1 MAVPLLDMQSI
12 AKDFTGVRALNRVSF
27 DVRPGEIHALYGE
40 NGAGKSTLI
49 EILGGVYPHGSY
61 AGTLHIAGSLRQFH
75 HVRDAENAGIA
86 IIYQELALI
95 PEMSVREN
103 IYLGREPTRFGVID
117 WNQQYHDAARLLGNF
132 GLSLQPRMLVR
143 ELGIGQQQ
151 MVEISKALS
160 REARL
165 LVLDEP
171 TAALTESEI
180 KTLMAILRQLKE
192 KGVSCIYIT
201 HKLKEVFGIADRVTV
216 LRDGKIAGTL
226 PIAQCDEE
234 KLISQMV
241 GRKLTNFFPRSERE
255 IGTVALRV

>member
-1 MAVPLLDMQSI
+1 
-12 AKDFTGVRALNRVSF
+12 
-27 DVRPGEIHALYGE
+27 
-40 NGAGKSTLI
+40 
-49 EILGGVYPHGSY
+49 
-61 AGTLHIAGSLRQFH
+61 
-75 HVRDAENAGIA
+75 
-86 IIYQELALI
+86 
-95 PEMSVREN
+95 
-103 IYLGREPTRFGVID
+103 
-117 WNQQYHDAARLLGNF
+117 
-132 GLSLQPRMLVR
+132 MLVSEFDFDLPR
-143 ELGIGQQQ
+143 DRIAQFP
-151 MVEISKALS
+151 KAK
-160 REARL
+160 RDQARL

-234 KLISQMV
+234 KLISQV
-241 GRKLTNFFPRSERE
+241 IGRELTNFFPRSERE